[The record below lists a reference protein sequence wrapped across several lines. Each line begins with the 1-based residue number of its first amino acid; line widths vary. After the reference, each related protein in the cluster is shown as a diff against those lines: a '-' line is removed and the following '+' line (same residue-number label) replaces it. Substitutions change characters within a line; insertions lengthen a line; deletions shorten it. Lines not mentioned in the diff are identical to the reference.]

1 MTKAETVKMFAL
13 ITSIFANAGRF
24 AEPDAQMRDMW
35 QMLLEDIPF
44 EKAQQA
50 VMAHSVN
57 SEFPPSIAEIRRVAL
72 QGAVEKRD
80 TAEEAWAL
88 VLHAMKNSAY
98 NSVQEFAKLPDI
110 CKRCVGSAQVLKEW
124 AISEDESTVSVA
136 RAQFL
141 TAYKTLDKREQERMM
156 LPPSVRAA
164 LDEAMSH
171 NLLSEGGEE

>member
-57 SEFPPSIAEIRRVAL
+57 SEFPPSIAEIRRYAL
-72 QGAVEKRD
+72 AGAVAQRD
-80 TAEEAWAL
+80 TTDEAWAL
-88 VLHAMKNSAY
+88 VLKALKNSAY
-98 NSVQEFAKLPDI
+98 NSLEEYAKLPDKI
-110 CKRCVGSAQVLKEW
+110 KRCVGSAQVLKTW
-124 AISEDESTVSVA
+124 AVSEDFNQDVA
-136 RAQFL
+136 KSNFARTYRELDERDRQF
-141 TAYKTLDKREQERMM
+141 AMM
-156 LPPSVRAA
+156 PPSVRAA

-171 NLLSEGGEE
+171 SLLSEGV